1 MCVLTCH
8 HRWRHTALRPIHP
21 ADVCVCGAKV
31 HKRVF
36 FSLYCGNLIKIAS
49 SLELHYSGVSSEL
62 LSSGLLCEALQH
74 QPLPLLFGDVTS
86 MEIFMPRQRHPVSM
100 RPAITMPSMAV
111 HLSLVLLALRAA
123 IGQELPSGPHGCTE
137 GSCYPATGN
146 LLIGRAVNLS
156 ATSTCGLNGPE
167 KYCIVSHLQGLD
179 KCFECN
185 SQHRYDPPRHRNSH
199 RIENVIYLMDKHG
212 DTWWQSVNG
221 QENVSIRLNLEAEF
235 HFTHLIMKFKTF
247 RPAAMIIE
255 RSADF
260 GRTWRPYR
268 YFASNCTKTFPGI
281 SANGLHHI
289 NDIICEE
296 RYSDIEPS
304 TKGEV
309 IYKVLDPAIHVK
321 DPYSLDIQELL
332 RITNL
337 RINFTKLNTLGDD
350 LLDRR
355 FDVLQKYYYAIYE
368 LVVRGSCF
376 CYGHAS
382 ECAPVPGV
390 DVRENGM
397 IHGRCVCK
405 HNTEGLNCERCQ
417 RFHHDLPWRPAE
429 VENPHTCRECNCNGH
444 SSQCHFD
451 MAVYLATGNLS
462 GGVCDDCQHNTMGR
476 NCESCKPFYYKDPV
490 KDTRDPRVCVACD
503 CDPVGSLEGGVCDS
517 HTDLD
522 MGMIAGQCRCKAHV
536 RGERCDDCKE
546 GYYGLSQNDPLG
558 CQPCNCNPR
567 GIIMMGAPCDQISG
581 DCSCK
586 RYVTGRYCN
595 QCLPE
600 YWGLSNDLA
609 GCRQCDCDFGG
620 AVNNRCMMENGQ
632 CDCRRHLIGRQ
643 CSEVQP
649 GYFCAPLD
657 YYKYEA
663 EDATGHSPG
672 DPALPGKVR
681 PQAETDCV
689 QHLSNQLR
697 RHRRHHRISNSQQ
710 HRAALRRIRQLQQT
724 PDVRT
729 VHREHT
735 ASHMVTWTGPG
746 FARVKDGAGL
756 VLTIDN
762 IPYAMEYDIMIRYE
776 PESTEDWEAIVS
788 ITSVQLPTSLRCGN
802 LLPTEQLYTV
812 TLPHRNRYIQM
823 PRPFCFEPSNSYVV
837 AIRFQRHGVSHRHLT
852 AFILIDSL
860 VLIPKYTELPGLQG
874 PEPEAEQRR
883 EEMIRYMCL
892 DSFMI
897 TPMPV
902 LAEMCSKLICSI
914 SSIIHNGA
922 LPCQCDPQGSLS
934 GECDKVGG
942 QCRCKANVMGRRCDQ
957 CAPGTYGFGVK
968 GCTACDCHSEGS
980 SSRQCDPASGQCQ
993 CRPGATG
1000 RQCSDCQPGQWG
1012 FPSCGPCQCNGHAD
1026 ICDSRTGECRD
1037 CRDYTAGHLCERCVD
1052 GFFGNPVLG
1061 SGGHCRPCPCPG
1073 NPGSDHFNA
1082 DSCQADHTSN
1092 QIICNCRQG
1101 YTGLRCDQCAPG
1113 HYGNPDQPG
1122 GQCFPCNCNGN
1133 IDTQDPES
1141 CDRTTGQCLK
1151 CQYHTDGASCDHCQ
1165 HGYYGNALGHDCR
1178 RCTCVTAGTVQSACS
1193 DGQCHCDR
1201 QTGACTCRENVAG
1214 HNCDE
1219 CAPNHWNYGQDRG
1232 CEPCGCDLQHALG
1245 SHCNMFTGHCHCQPG
1260 FGGRQ
1265 CSECEQFHWGDPQ
1278 VQCQE
1283 CNCHPLGSEMAQ
1295 CDRLTGTCECK
1306 EGAAGKRCDE
1316 CARGFT
1322 GDFPSCVQCHPCFQ
1336 LWDDAVCQ
1344 IKRDM
1349 EHIQY
1354 TVQKILESGVMPEI
1368 GDTRIRELEMKLLE
1382 VQDLISS
1389 QDSERIHQL
1398 IGQSIDDLRA
1408 EIALTDGRL
1417 MGVAQEINST
1427 AEEESELRHTLSD
1440 LERELRDIN
1449 ATVAQKQRLL
1459 DDYLTSG
1466 FADQFEKVKKYYQ
1479 ESLSAEDK
1487 CNASVSGPLS
1497 PVEQSKT
1504 SRSVT
1509 DDLLNATRDNFL
1521 RSLAAQNK
1529 SLSEL
1534 QQKGLDLDKNVHQLS
1549 HKVCGGHSNAS
1560 VNGSCPHSRCGGA
1573 GCRDDQG
1580 NHVCGGD
1587 GCNGTVSTSVRAVTL
1602 ARNATDRVNAANEEL
1617 QGVARKLQ
1625 DIATL
1630 TQDVKNQ
1637 AMNTLDKAQKKKDQF
1652 ENNNEKLKDFIKKIR
1667 DFLTEEGA
1675 DPESIEK
1682 VALQVLAITLPA
1694 NKTTLD
1700 KMVMKIKDSLS
1711 NLTDV
1716 EGIVNQTA
1724 QHISKAK
1731 ELLAEAEEAK
1741 SRAEGVKDTANST
1754 KQALDES
1761 EKAIK
1766 EATDALTEA
1775 LNNLNSTRNAAAQVD
1790 ERLTQL
1796 EDKQK
1801 DVMMRLNTLTAEVEA
1816 LRNKTEQNRQK
1827 AKEAE
1832 ALASNATRVASS
1844 LEQSLNDTEERYRE
1858 LQMKVDSLGGESGGL
1873 NSINSKVIEIKK
1885 EAEDLL
1891 SKASQGIEQLRK
1903 LEKKFKSNEER
1914 MKKQRME
1921 LDQLKDKATVVRDEI
1936 RAQVQKYSNCD

>member
-1 MCVLTCH
+1 M
-8 HRWRHTALRPIHP
+8 RPGILMP
-21 ADVCVCGAKV
+21 IMTVY
-31 HKRVF
+31 
-36 FSLYCGNLIKIAS
+36 L
-49 SLELHYSGVSSEL
+49 
-62 LSSGLLCEALQH
+62 GLL
-74 QPLPLLFGDVTS
+74 
-86 MEIFMPRQRHPVSM
+86 M
-100 RPAITMPSMAV
+100 
-111 HLSLVLLALRAA
+111 LALSVF
-123 IGQELPSGPHGCTE
+123 GQELPSGPHGCTE

-156 ATSTCGLNGPE
+156 ATSTCGLDGPE
-167 KYCIVSHLQGLD
+167 HYCIVSHLQESD

-185 SQHRYDPPRHRNSH
+185 SQHRYDPYRHRNSH
-199 RIENVIYLMDKHG
+199 RIENVIYLMDSIE
-212 DTWWQSVNG
+212 DNTWWQSVNG
-221 QENVSIRLNLEAEF
+221 EENVSIRLNLEAEF
-235 HFTHLIMKFKTF
+235 HFTHLIIKFKTF

-268 YFASNCTKTFPGI
+268 YFASNCTKTFPSI
-281 SANGLHHI
+281 PANGLHHI

-304 TKGEV
+304 TNGEV

-355 FDVLQKYYYAIYE
+355 SDVLQKYYFAIYE

-390 DVRENGM
+390 DVREIGM

-405 HNTEGLNCERCQ
+405 HNTEGLNCERC
-417 RFHHDLPWRPAE
+417 RDFHNDLPWRPAE
-429 VENPHTCRECNCNGH
+429 AENPHSCRECNCNGH
-444 SSQCHFD
+444 SNQCHFD
-451 MAVYLATGNLS
+451 MAVYLATGNIS
-462 GGVCDDCQHNTMGR
+462 GGVCDDCLHNTMGR
-476 NCESCKPFYYKDPV
+476 NCEMCKPFFYQDPV
-490 KDTRDPRVCVACD
+490 RDIRDPRVCVACD

-517 HTDLD
+517 HTDLN
-522 MGMIAGQCRCKAHV
+522 MGMITGQCRCKANV
-536 RGERCDDCKE
+536 KGTRCDDCKE

-558 CQPCNCNPR
+558 CQPCNCDPR

-609 GCRQCDCDFGG
+609 GCRPCDCDFGG
-620 AVNNRCMMENGQ
+620 AFNNRCMMENGQ

-663 EDATGHSPG
+663 EDAAGHSPG
-672 DPALPGKVR
+672 DSALPGKVR

-697 RHRRHHRISNSQQ
+697 RHRRHRRITNSQQ

-735 ASHMVTWTGPG
+735 PSHMVSWTGPG

-756 VLTIDN
+756 VFTIDN

-788 ITSVQLPTSLRCGN
+788 ITSVLLPSSLRCGN

-823 PRPFCFEPSNSYVV
+823 PRPFCFEPSNRYVV
-837 AIRFQRHGVSHRHLT
+837 AIRFQRHGVTHRHLT

-860 VLIPKYTELPGLQG
+860 VLIPKYTELPGFQG
-874 PEPEAEQRR
+874 NEPEAEQRR
-883 EEMIRYMCL
+883 DEMIRYMCL

-897 TPMPV
+897 TPMPA

-914 SSIIHNGA
+914 SSIIHDGA

-942 QCRCKANVMGRRCDQ
+942 QCRCKPNVMGRLCDQ
-957 CAPGTYGFGVK
+957 CAPGTYGFGVN

-980 SSRQCDPASGQCQ
+980 LSHQCDPVTGQCQ
-993 CRPGATG
+993 CRQGATG

-1012 FPSCGPCQCNGHAD
+1012 FPSCSPCQCNGHAD
-1026 ICDSRTGECRD
+1026 ICDPRTGECGD

-1061 SGGHCRPCPCPG
+1061 SGEHCRPCPCPG
-1073 NPGSDHFNA
+1073 NPGSDHFNGH
-1082 DSCQADHTSN
+1082 SCQADHTSD

-1101 YTGLRCDQCAPG
+1101 FTGPRCDQCAPG
-1113 HYGNPDQPG
+1113 YYGNPEQPG
-1122 GQCFPCNCNGN
+1122 GQCLPCKCNGN
-1133 IDTQDPES
+1133 IDTQDTES
-1141 CDRTTGQCLK
+1141 CDPRTGQCLK
-1151 CQYHTDGASCDHCQ
+1151 CLYHTDGPSCAHCQ
-1165 HGYYGNALGHDCR
+1165 HGYYGNALAHDCR

-1201 QTGACTCRENVAG
+1201 QTGACPCRENVAG
-1214 HNCDE
+1214 HNCDQ

-1232 CEPCGCDLQHALG
+1232 CELCGCDPQHALG
-1245 SHCNMFTGHCHCQPG
+1245 THCNMFTGQCHCRPG
-1260 FGGRQ
+1260 FGGKQ
-1265 CSECEQFHWGDPQ
+1265 CTECEQLHWGDPQ

-1283 CNCHPLGSEMAQ
+1283 CNCHLLGSEMAQ
-1295 CDRLTGTCECK
+1295 CDRITGACECR
-1306 EGAAGKRCDE
+1306 EGAAGKHCDE

-1322 GDFPSCVQCHPCFQ
+1322 GVFPKCVQCHPCFQ

-1344 IKRDM
+1344 IKRDL

-1354 TVQKILESGVMPEI
+1354 SVQNILESGVTPGV
-1368 GDTRIRELEMKLLE
+1368 GDTRIKELERKLKQ
-1382 VQDLISS
+1382 VQDLISAE
-1389 QDSERIHQL
+1389 DSDRIHQL

-1417 MGVAQEINST
+1417 MAVTRELNTT
-1427 AEEESELRHTLSD
+1427 AGEEAALRRTLSD

-1449 ATVAQKQRLL
+1449 TTVAHKQHLL

-1466 FADQFEKVKKYYQ
+1466 FADQFEKVKKHYR
-1479 ESLSAEDK
+1479 ESVKAEEK
-1487 CNASVSGPLS
+1487 CNSSVFGPSS
-1497 PVEQSKT
+1497 PVEQSKAT
-1504 SRSVT
+1504 RALT
-1509 DDLLNATRDNFL
+1509 GDLLDASKDKFL
-1521 RSLAAQNK
+1521 RTVAAQNK
-1529 SLSEL
+1529 SLNEL
-1534 QQKGLDLDKNVHQLS
+1534 QQKAHDLDKKAHHLS

-1560 VNGSCPHSRCGGA
+1560 ANGSCSDSRCGGA

-1580 NHVCGGD
+1580 NRVCGGE
-1587 GCNGTVSTSVRAVTL
+1587 GCNGTVSASVAAL
-1602 ARNATDRVNAANEEL
+1602 SHARNVSDSLDAANEDL
-1617 QGVARKLQ
+1617 QSVARKLQ
-1625 DIATL
+1625 DIASL

-1637 AMNTLDKAQKKKDQF
+1637 AMNTLEKAQKKKDHF
-1652 ENNNEKLKDFIKKIR
+1652 ENNNKKLKDFIKKIR

-1682 VALQVLAITLPA
+1682 VALQVLSISLPV
-1694 NKTTLD
+1694 NRTTLD
-1700 KMVMKIKDSLS
+1700 KMVMQIKDRIS
-1711 NLTDV
+1711 NLTNI
-1716 EGIVNQTA
+1716 EGIVNQTS

-1731 ELLAEAEEAK
+1731 ELLDKAKDAK
-1741 SRAEGVKDTANST
+1741 SRAEGVKDTANNT
-1754 KQALDES
+1754 KQALDVS
-1761 EKAIK
+1761 EKAIEKARAALK
-1766 EATDALTEA
+1766 EAHS
-1775 LNNLNSTRNAAAQVD
+1775 NLNSTRNATAEVD
-1790 ERLTQL
+1790 VRLTQL
-1796 EDKQK
+1796 EDKQM
-1801 DVMMRLNTLTAEVEA
+1801 DVMMRLNNLSLGVEA
-1816 LRNKTEQNRQK
+1816 LRNKTEQNREM
-1827 AKEAE
+1827 AKDAK
-1832 ALASNATRVASS
+1832 ALANNATHLASS
-1844 LEQSLNDTEERYRE
+1844 LEQSLNDTEKRYHE
-1858 LQMKVDSLGGESGGL
+1858 LQMKVDSLGGDSGGL
-1873 NSINSKVIEIKK
+1873 NSINQKAMDIKK

-1891 SKASQGIEQLRK
+1891 NKASKGIEQLRK
-1903 LEKKFKSNEER
+1903 LEKKFKSNEQR
-1914 MKKQRME
+1914 MQRQRME
-1921 LDQLKDKATVVRDEI
+1921 LDGLKENATVVRDEI
-1936 RAQVQKYSNCD
+1936 REQVQKYSNCV

>member
-1 MCVLTCH
+1 MIPDILM
-8 HRWRHTALRPIHP
+8 PIMT
-21 ADVCVCGAKV
+21 V
-31 HKRVF
+31 
-36 FSLYCGNLIKIAS
+36 
-49 SLELHYSGVSSEL
+49 
-62 LSSGLLCEALQH
+62 Q
-74 QPLPLLFGDVTS
+74 
-86 MEIFMPRQRHPVSM
+86 
-100 RPAITMPSMAV
+100 
-111 HLSLVLLALRAA
+111 LSLLMLALSVF
-123 IGQELPSGPHGCTE
+123 GQELPSGPHGCTD

-146 LLIGRAVNLS
+146 LLIGRAVNLT
-156 ATSTCGLNGPE
+156 ATSTCGLGGPE
-167 KYCIVSHLQGLD
+167 HYCIVSHLQESD
-179 KCFECN
+179 KCFECS
-185 SQHRYDPPRHRNSH
+185 SQHRYDPYHHRNSH
-199 RIENVIYLMDKHG
+199 RIENVINLMDNSG
-212 DTWWQSVNG
+212 SNTWWQSVNG
-221 QENVSIRLNLEAEF
+221 QESVGIRLNLEAEF

-268 YFASNCTKTFPGI
+268 YFASNCTRTFPGI
-281 SANGLHHI
+281 SSNGLHHI

-304 TKGEV
+304 TNGEV
-309 IYKVLDPAIHVK
+309 IYKVLDPAIHVR

-390 DVRENGM
+390 DARENGM

-405 HNTEGLNCERCQ
+405 HNTEGLNCERCKD
-417 RFHHDLPWRPAE
+417 FHHDLPWRPAE
-429 VENPHTCRECNCNGH
+429 AENPHTCRECNCNGH
-444 SSQCHFD
+444 SNQCHFD
-451 MAVYLATGNLS
+451 MAVYLATANNS

-476 NCESCKPFYYKDPV
+476 NCEMCKPFYFQDQIR
-490 KDTRDPRVCVACD
+490 DIRDPRVCVACD

-517 HTDLD
+517 HTDPD
-522 MGMIAGQCRCKAHV
+522 MGMISGQCRCKANV
-536 RGERCDDCKE
+536 KGTRCDDCKE

-558 CQPCNCNPR
+558 CQPCNCDPR

-620 AVNNRCMMENGQ
+620 AFNNRCMMENGQ

-663 EDATGHSPG
+663 EDATGHSPS

-697 RHRRHHRISNSQQ
+697 RHRRHHRIPNSQQ

-729 VHREHT
+729 VHREHSP
-735 ASHMVTWTGPG
+735 SHMVTWTGPG

-756 VLTIDN
+756 VFTIDN

-776 PESTEDWEAIVS
+776 PESTEDWEAVVS
-788 ITSVQLPTSLRCGN
+788 ITSVLLPSSLRCGN
-802 LLPTEQLYTV
+802 LLPTELLYTV

-823 PRPFCFEPSNSYVV
+823 PRPFCFEPSNRYVV

-852 AFILIDSL
+852 AFVLIDSL
-860 VLIPKYTELPGLQG
+860 VLIPKYTELPGFQG
-874 PEPEAEQRR
+874 NEPEAEHRR

-897 TPMPV
+897 TPIPA

-914 SSIIHNGA
+914 SSIIHDGA
-922 LPCQCDPQGSLS
+922 LSCQCDPQGSLS
-934 GECDKVGG
+934 GECDRVGG
-942 QCRCKANVMGRRCDQ
+942 QCQCKPHVMGQHCDQ
-957 CAPGTYGFGVK
+957 CAPGTYGFGVN

-980 SSRQCDPASGQCQ
+980 LSHQCDPVTGQCQ
-993 CRPGATG
+993 CRQGATG
-1000 RQCSDCQPGQWG
+1000 RMCSDCQPGQWG
-1012 FPSCGPCQCNGHAD
+1012 FPSCSPCQCNGHAD
-1026 ICDSRTGECRD
+1026 LCDPSTGECRD
-1037 CRDYTAGHLCERCVD
+1037 CRDYTSGHLCERCVD

-1061 SGGHCRPCPCPG
+1061 SGEHCRPCPCPG
-1073 NPGSDHFNA
+1073 NPGSNHFNGH
-1082 DSCQADHTSN
+1082 SCQADHSTN
-1092 QIICNCRQG
+1092 QIICNCKQG
-1101 YTGLRCDQCAPG
+1101 YTGSRCDQCAPG
-1113 HYGNPDQPG
+1113 YYGNPEQNG
-1122 GQCFPCNCNGN
+1122 GQCLPCQCSGN
-1133 IDTQDPES
+1133 IDTQDFES
-1141 CDRTTGQCLK
+1141 CDPRTGQCLK
-1151 CQYHTDGASCDHCQ
+1151 CLYNTDGPSCAHCKQ
-1165 HGYYGNALGHDCR
+1165 GYYGNALAQDCR
-1178 RCTCVTAGTVQSACS
+1178 RCTCVTAGTMQSACS

-1201 QTGACTCRENVAG
+1201 QTGACPCRDNVAG
-1214 HNCDE
+1214 NNCDQ
-1219 CAPNHWNYGQDRG
+1219 CAPNHWNFGQDRG
-1232 CEPCGCDLQHALG
+1232 CESCHCDPQHALG
-1245 SHCNMFTGHCHCQPG
+1245 AHCNMFTGQCHCRPG
-1260 FGGRQ
+1260 FGGKQ
-1265 CSECEQFHWGDPQ
+1265 CTECEQFHWGDPQ

-1295 CDRLTGTCECK
+1295 CDRTTGVCECR
-1306 EGAAGKRCDE
+1306 EGAAGKQCDE

-1322 GDFPSCVQCHPCFQ
+1322 DAFPKCVRCHPCFQ

-1344 IKRDM
+1344 IRRDVD
-1349 EHIQY
+1349 HIQY
-1354 TVQKILESGVMPEI
+1354 TVQKILESGVTP
-1368 GDTRIRELEMKLLE
+1368 GVDDTYIKELEMKLKQ
-1382 VQDLISS
+1382 VQDLISV
-1389 QDSERIHQL
+1389 QDSDRIHQL

-1417 MGVAQEINST
+1417 MGVTRELNTT
-1427 AEEESELRHTLSD
+1427 AGEEEALRRTLTD
-1440 LERELRDIN
+1440 LERDLRDIN
-1449 ATVAQKQRLL
+1449 ITVAHKQHVL

-1466 FADQFEKVKKYYQ
+1466 FADQFEKIKKYYRQSFEAQ
-1479 ESLSAEDK
+1479 EK
-1487 CNASVSGPLS
+1487 CNASVYSPSGA
-1497 PVEQSKT
+1497 VEQSKET
-1504 SRSVT
+1504 RALT
-1509 DDLLNATRDNFL
+1509 EDLLDASKDKFL

-1534 QQKGLDLDKNVHQLS
+1534 QQKAHNLDEKVHFLS
-1549 HKVCGGHSNAS
+1549 NKVCGGHSNDS
-1560 VNGSCPHSRCGGA
+1560 VNGSCPDSQCGGA

-1580 NHVCGGD
+1580 NRVCGGD
-1587 GCNGTVSTSVRAVTL
+1587 GCNGTVSASVSALHQAGL
-1602 ARNATDRVNAANEEL
+1602 ARDGLNAANEEL
-1617 QGVARKLQ
+1617 QGVAKKLQ
-1625 DIATL
+1625 DIASL

-1637 AMNTLDKAQKKKDQF
+1637 AMNTLDKARKKKDQF
-1652 ENNNEKLKDFIKKIR
+1652 ENNNKKLKDFIKKIR

-1682 VALQVLAITLPA
+1682 VALQVLAIQLPF

-1700 KMVMKIKDSLS
+1700 NMVMRIKDGMS
-1711 NLTDV
+1711 NLTNM
-1716 EGIVNQTA
+1716 EGIVNQTL

-1731 ELLAEAEEAK
+1731 ELLEEAQEAK
-1741 SRAEGVKDTANST
+1741 KRAEGVKDKVNST
-1754 KQALDES
+1754 KQALEVS
-1761 EKAIK
+1761 EKAIEK
-1766 EATDALTEA
+1766 ARVALEEAN
-1775 LNNLNSTRNAAAQVD
+1775 NNLYSTGEVTAEV
-1790 ERLTQL
+1790 EIRLDQL
-1796 EDKQK
+1796 DDKQM
-1801 DVMMRLNTLTAEVEA
+1801 DVMMRLSNLSMGVEA
-1816 LRNKTEQNRQK
+1816 LRNKTEQNRQMAEN
-1827 AKEAE
+1827 AK
-1832 ALASNATRVASS
+1832 ALANNATNMASS
-1844 LEQSLNDTEERYRE
+1844 LERNLNLTEERYRE
-1858 LQMKVDSLGGESGGL
+1858 LRMKVDSLGGEDL
-1873 NSINSKVIEIKK
+1873 NSVNQQAKDMKK
-1885 EAEDLL
+1885 EADDLL
-1891 SKASQGIEQLRK
+1891 KKATSGIEQLKR
-1903 LEKKFKSNEER
+1903 LEKTLKNNKL
-1914 MKKQRME
+1914 RME
-1921 LDQLKDKATVVRDEI
+1921 EQGVELDKLKENATLVRDQI
-1936 RAQVQKYSNCD
+1936 RDQVQKYSTCV

>member
-1 MCVLTCH
+1 MHPDILM
-8 HRWRHTALRPIHP
+8 PIMT
-21 ADVCVCGAKV
+21 V
-31 HKRVF
+31 
-36 FSLYCGNLIKIAS
+36 
-49 SLELHYSGVSSEL
+49 
-62 LSSGLLCEALQH
+62 Q
-74 QPLPLLFGDVTS
+74 
-86 MEIFMPRQRHPVSM
+86 
-100 RPAITMPSMAV
+100 
-111 HLSLVLLALRAA
+111 LSLLMLALSVF
-123 IGQELPSGPHGCTE
+123 GQDLPSGPHGCTD

-146 LLIGRAVNLS
+146 LLIGRAVNLT
-156 ATSTCGLNGPE
+156 ATSTCGLGGPE
-167 KYCIVSHLQGLD
+167 HYCIVSHLQESD
-179 KCFECN
+179 KCFECS
-185 SQHRYDPPRHRNSH
+185 SQHRYDPYRHRNSH
-199 RIENVIYLMDKHG
+199 RIENVINLMDNIG
-212 DTWWQSVNG
+212 SNTWWQSVNG
-221 QENVSIRLNLEAEF
+221 QENVNIRLNLEAEF

-268 YFASNCTKTFPGI
+268 YFASNCTRTFPGV
-281 SANGLHHI
+281 SSNGLHHI

-304 TKGEV
+304 TNGEV
-309 IYKVLDPAIHVK
+309 IYKVLDPAIHVR

-355 FDVLQKYYYAIYE
+355 FDVLQKYYYALYE

-390 DVRENGM
+390 DARENGM

-405 HNTEGLNCERCQ
+405 HNSEGLNCERCKD
-417 RFHHDLPWRPAE
+417 FHHDLPWRPAE
-429 VENPHTCRECNCNGH
+429 AENPHTCRECNCNGH
-444 SSQCHFD
+444 SNQCHFD
-451 MAVYLATGNLS
+451 MAVYLATANYS

-476 NCESCKPFYYKDPV
+476 NCEMCKPFYSQDQIR
-490 KDTRDPRVCVACD
+490 DIRDPRVCVACD

-517 HTDLD
+517 HTDPD
-522 MGMIAGQCRCKAHV
+522 MGMISGQCRCKANV
-536 RGERCDDCKE
+536 KGTRCDDCKE

-558 CQPCNCNPR
+558 CQPCNCDPR

-609 GCRQCDCDFGG
+609 GCRPCDCDFGG
-620 AVNNRCMMENGQ
+620 AFNNRCMMENGQ

-663 EDATGHSPG
+663 EDATGHSPS

-697 RHRRHHRISNSQQ
+697 RHRRHRRITNSQQ

-729 VHREHT
+729 VHREHSP
-735 ASHMVTWTGPG
+735 SHMVTWTGPG

-756 VLTIDN
+756 VFTIDN

-776 PESTEDWEAIVS
+776 PESTEDWEAVVS
-788 ITSVQLPTSLRCGN
+788 ITSVLLPSSLRCGN

-823 PRPFCFEPSNSYVV
+823 PRPFCFEPSNRYVV

-860 VLIPKYTELPGLQG
+860 VLIPKYTELPGFQG
-874 PEPEAEQRR
+874 NEPEAEQRR

-897 TPMPV
+897 TPMPA

-914 SSIIHNGA
+914 SSIIHDGA
-922 LPCQCDPQGSLS
+922 LSCQCDPQGSLS
-934 GECDKVGG
+934 GECGRVGG
-942 QCRCKANVMGRRCDQ
+942 QCQCKPNVMGQHCDQ
-957 CAPGTYGFGVK
+957 CAPGTYGFGVN

-980 SSRQCDPASGQCQ
+980 LSHQCDPVTGQCQ
-993 CRPGATG
+993 CRQGATG
-1000 RQCSDCQPGQWG
+1000 RMCSDCQPGQWG
-1012 FPSCGPCQCNGHAD
+1012 FPSCIPCQCNGHAD
-1026 ICDSRTGECRD
+1026 LCDPSTGECRD
-1037 CRDYTAGHLCERCVD
+1037 CRDYTVGQLCERCVD

-1061 SGGHCRPCPCPG
+1061 SGEHCRPCPCPG
-1073 NPGSDHFNA
+1073 NPGSDHFNGH
-1082 DSCQADHTSN
+1082 SCQADHSTN
-1092 QIICNCRQG
+1092 QIICNCKQG
-1101 YTGLRCDQCAPG
+1101 YTGSRCDQCAPG
-1113 HYGNPDQPG
+1113 YYGNPDQPG
-1122 GQCFPCNCNGN
+1122 GQCLPCECSGN
-1133 IDTQDPES
+1133 IDTQDFES
-1141 CDRTTGQCLK
+1141 CDPRTGQCLK
-1151 CQYHTDGASCDHCQ
+1151 CLYNTDGPSCAHCQ
-1165 HGYYGNALGHDCR
+1165 HGYYGNALTQDCR
-1178 RCTCVTAGTVQSACS
+1178 RCTCVTAGTIQSACS

-1201 QTGACTCRENVAG
+1201 QTGACPCRENVAG
-1214 HNCDE
+1214 NNCDQ

-1232 CEPCGCDLQHALG
+1232 CEPCHCDSQHALG
-1245 SHCNMFTGHCHCQPG
+1245 AHCNMFTGQCHCRPG
-1260 FGGRQ
+1260 FGGKQ
-1265 CSECEQFHWGDPQ
+1265 CTECEQFHWGDPQ

-1295 CDRLTGTCECK
+1295 CDRTTGVCECR
-1306 EGAAGKRCDE
+1306 EGAAGKQCDE

-1322 GDFPSCVQCHPCFQ
+1322 DAFPKCVRCHPCFQ

-1344 IKRDM
+1344 NKRDLD
-1349 EHIQY
+1349 HIQY
-1354 TVQKILESGVMPEI
+1354 TVQKILESGVTP
-1368 GDTRIRELEMKLLE
+1368 GVDDTRIKELEMKLKQ
-1382 VQDLISS
+1382 VQDLISG
-1389 QDSERIHQL
+1389 DDNDRIHQL

-1417 MGVAQEINST
+1417 MGVTRELNTTA
-1427 AEEESELRHTLSD
+1427 AEEEALRRTLND

-1449 ATVAQKQRLL
+1449 TTVAHKQRVI

-1466 FADQFEKVKKYYQ
+1466 FADQFEKIKKYYRQ
-1479 ESLSAEDK
+1479 SFEAEQK
-1487 CNASVSGPLS
+1487 CNASVYSPSGA
-1497 PVEQSKT
+1497 VEQSKET
-1504 SRSVT
+1504 RALTEGLLDASR
-1509 DDLLNATRDNFL
+1509 DKFL

-1529 SLSEL
+1529 SLNEL
-1534 QQKGLDLDKNVHQLS
+1534 QQKAHNLDEKVHLLS
-1549 HKVCGGHSNAS
+1549 HKVCGGHSNDS
-1560 VNGSCPHSRCGGA
+1560 VNGSCPDSQCGGA

-1580 NHVCGGD
+1580 NRVCGGN
-1587 GCNGTVSTSVRAVTL
+1587 GCNGTVSASVAALNQAGL
-1602 ARNATDRVNAANEEL
+1602 ARNGLNAANEEL
-1617 QGVARKLQ
+1617 QGVAKKLQ
-1625 DIATL
+1625 DIAFL

-1637 AMNTLDKAQKKKDQF
+1637 AMNTLEKARKKKDQF
-1652 ENNNEKLKDFIKKIR
+1652 ENNNKKLKDFIKKIR

-1682 VALQVLAITLPA
+1682 VALQVLAIKLPF

-1700 KMVMKIKDSLS
+1700 NMVMKIKDGLS
-1711 NLTDV
+1711 NLTNMED
-1716 EGIVNQTA
+1716 IVNQTS

-1731 ELLAEAEEAK
+1731 ELLEKAQQAK
-1741 SRAEGVKDTANST
+1741 RRAEGVEDKVNST
-1754 KQALDES
+1754 KQALDVS
-1761 EKAIK
+1761 EKAIEK
-1766 EATDALTEA
+1766 ARTTLEEAN
-1775 LNNLNSTRNAAAQVD
+1775 NNLNSTRQATAEVE
-1790 ERLTQL
+1790 ERLDQL
-1796 EDKQK
+1796 EDKQM
-1801 DVMMRLNTLTAEVEA
+1801 DVMMRLNNLSMGVEA
-1816 LRNKTEQNRQK
+1816 LRNKTEQNRQM
-1827 AKEAE
+1827 AKNAK
-1832 ALASNATRVASS
+1832 ALANNATDMASS
-1844 LEQSLNDTEERYRE
+1844 LEQSFNHTEKRYHE
-1858 LQMKVDSLGGESGGL
+1858 LRMKVDSLGAESGDL
-1873 NSINSKVIEIKK
+1873 NSINQMAKDMKK
-1885 EAEDLL
+1885 EADDLL
-1891 SKASQGIEQLRK
+1891 NKAKNGIKQLEK
-1903 LEKKFKSNEER
+1903 LEKKLKNN
-1914 MKKQRME
+1914 KQRME
-1921 LDQLKDKATVVRDEI
+1921 RQGLELDELKENATVVRDEI
-1936 RAQVQKYSNCD
+1936 RDQVQKYSNCV

>member
-1 MCVLTCH
+1 MLAFSA
-8 HRWRHTALRPIHP
+8 AL
-21 ADVCVCGAKV
+21 
-31 HKRVF
+31 
-36 FSLYCGNLIKIAS
+36 
-49 SLELHYSGVSSEL
+49 
-62 LSSGLLCEALQH
+62 
-74 QPLPLLFGDVTS
+74 
-86 MEIFMPRQRHPVSM
+86 
-100 RPAITMPSMAV
+100 
-111 HLSLVLLALRAA
+111 
-123 IGQELPSGPHGCTE
+123 GQELPSGPHGCTE

-146 LLIGRAVNLS
+146 LLIGRAVNLT

-167 KYCIVSHLQGLD
+167 QYCIVSHLQESD
-179 KCFECN
+179 KCFECS
-185 SQHRYDPPRHRNSH
+185 SQHRYDPYRHRNSH
-199 RIENVIYLMDKHG
+199 RIENVIYLMDRNG

-221 QENVSIRLNLEAEF
+221 QENVGIRLNLEAEF

-268 YFASNCTKTFPGI
+268 YFASNCTKTFPGV

-289 NDIICEE
+289 NDVICEE

-304 TKGEV
+304 TNGEV

-355 FDVLQKYYYAIYE
+355 FDVLQKYYYALYE

-390 DVRENGM
+390 DARENGM

-405 HNTEGLNCERCQ
+405 HNTEGLNCERC
-417 RFHHDLPWRPAE
+417 RHFHHDLPWRPAE

-444 SSQCHFD
+444 STQCHFD
-451 MAVYLATGNLS
+451 MAVYLATGNIS

-476 NCESCKPFYYKDPV
+476 NCETCQPFYYQDPV
-490 KDTRDPRVCVACD
+490 RDIRDPRVCVACD

-536 RGERCDDCKE
+536 KGTRCDDCKE

-558 CQPCNCNPR
+558 CQPCNCDPR

-620 AVNNRCMMENGQ
+620 AFNNRCVMENGQ

-657 YYKYEA
+657 FYKYEA

-672 DPALPGKVR
+672 DSVEYR
-681 PQAETDCV
+681 PPT
-689 QHLSNQLR
+689 LS
-697 RHRRHHRISNSQQ
+697 
-710 HRAALRRIRQLQQT
+710 
-724 PDVRT
+724 
-729 VHREHT
+729 HT
-735 ASHMVTWTGPG
+735 VTWTGPG

-776 PESTEDWEAIVS
+776 PEDWEAIVS
-788 ITSVQLPTSLRCGN
+788 ITSVQLPSSLRCGN

-823 PRPFCFEPSNSYVV
+823 PRPFCFEPSNRYVV

-874 PEPEAEQRR
+874 TEPEAEQRR

-914 SSIIHNGA
+914 SSIIHDGA
-922 LPCQCDPQGSLS
+922 LPCQCDPQGSVS

-942 QCRCKANVMGRRCDQ
+942 QCRCKPNVMGRRCDQ
-957 CAPGTYGFGVK
+957 CAPGTYGFGVS

-980 SSRQCDPASGQCQ
+980 SSHQCDPASGQCQ

-1012 FPSCGPCQCNGHAD
+1012 FPSCSHCQCNGHAD

-1037 CRDYTAGHLCERCVD
+1037 CRDDT
-1052 GFFGNPVLG
+1052 
-1061 SGGHCRPCPCPG
+1061 
-1073 NPGSDHFNA
+1073 
-1082 DSCQADHTSN
+1082 
-1092 QIICNCRQG
+1092 IICNCKQG
-1101 YTGLRCDQCAPG
+1101 YTGKLSHCSGIHIVLCSPIDRSRCDQCAPG
-1113 HYGNPDQPG
+1113 HYGNPEQPG
-1122 GQCFPCNCNGN
+1122 GQCLPCRCNGN
-1133 IDTQDPES
+1133 IDTQDAES
-1141 CDRTTGQCLK
+1141 CDPRTGQCLK
-1151 CQYHTDGASCDHCQ
+1151 CQYHTDGPSCAHCQ
-1165 HGYYGNALGHDCR
+1165 HGYYGNALAHDCR
-1178 RCTCVTAGTVQSACS
+1178 RCTCVTAGTLQSACS

-1201 QTGACTCRENVAG
+1201 QTGACACRENVAG

-1232 CEPCGCDLQHALG
+1232 CESCRCDPQHAVG
-1245 SHCNMFTGHCHCQPG
+1245 SHCNMFTGQCHCHPG
-1260 FGGRQ
+1260 FGGKQ
-1265 CSECEQFHWGDPQ
+1265 CTECEQFHWGDPQ

-1283 CNCHPLGSEMAQ
+1283 CNCHPLASEMAQ
-1295 CDRLTGTCECK
+1295 CDRLTGVCECR
-1306 EGAAGKRCDE
+1306 EGATGTRCEE

-1322 GDFPSCVQCHPCFQ
+1322 GDFPACVQCHPCFQ

-1344 IKRDM
+1344 IKRDL

-1354 TVQKILESGVMPEI
+1354 TAQKILESGATPVV
-1368 GDTRIRELEMKLLE
+1368 GDTRIGELERKLKE
-1382 VQDLISS
+1382 VQDLISAE
-1389 QDSERIHQL
+1389 DSDRIHQL
-1398 IGQSIDDLRA
+1398 IGQGIDDLRA
-1408 EIALTDGRL
+1408 EIALTDGRM
-1417 MGVAQEINST
+1417 MGVTRELNTT
-1427 AEEESELRHTLSD
+1427 AEEERALRRTLSN

-1449 ATVAQKQRLL
+1449 ATVAYKQNLL

-1466 FADQFEKVKKYYQ
+1466 FTGSKLHQEREYYQ
-1479 ESLSAEDK
+1479 ESVKAEEK

-1497 PVEQSKT
+1497 PVEQSKET
-1504 SRSVT
+1504 RAIT
-1509 DDLLNATRDNFL
+1509 EDLLDASKDNFL
-1521 RSLAAQNK
+1521 RALAAQNK
-1529 SLSEL
+1529 SLNEL
-1534 QQKGLDLDKNVHQLS
+1534 QQKAHDLDKKVHHLS
-1549 HKVCGGHSNAS
+1549 HKVGRAG
-1560 VNGSCPHSRCGGA
+1560 CPDSRCGGT
-1573 GCRDDQG
+1573 GCRDDWG
-1580 NHVCGGD
+1580 NSVCGGE
-1587 GCNGTVSTSVRAVTL
+1587 GCNGTVSASVTALNL
-1602 ARNATDRVNAANEEL
+1602 ARNATDSLNAANEEL
-1617 QGVARKLQ
+1617 QGVARK
-1625 DIATL
+1625 
-1630 TQDVKNQ
+1630 NQ
-1637 AMNTLDKAQKKKDQF
+1637 AMNTLEKAQKKKDHF
-1652 ENNNEKLKDFIKKIR
+1652 ENNNKKLKDFIKKIR

-1682 VALQVLAITLPA
+1682 VALQVLAITLPV
-1694 NKTTLD
+1694 NRTTLD
-1700 KMVMKIKDSLS
+1700 KMVMQIKDSLS
-1711 NLTDV
+1711 NLSNI
-1716 EGIVNQTA
+1716 EGVVNQTA
-1724 QHISKAK
+1724 QHISRAK
-1731 ELLAEAEEAK
+1731 ELL
-1741 SRAEGVKDTANST
+1741 D
-1754 KQALDES
+1754 
-1761 EKAIK
+1761 
-1766 EATDALTEA
+1766 
-1775 LNNLNSTRNAAAQVD
+1775 
-1790 ERLTQL
+1790 
-1796 EDKQK
+1796 
-1801 DVMMRLNTLTAEVEA
+1801 
-1816 LRNKTEQNRQK
+1816 K
-1827 AKEAE
+1827 AKEA
-1832 ALASNATRVASS
+1832 
-1844 LEQSLNDTEERYRE
+1844 
-1858 LQMKVDSLGGESGGL
+1858 K
-1873 NSINSKVIEIKK
+1873 
-1885 EAEDLL
+1885 
-1891 SKASQGIEQLRK
+1891 
-1903 LEKKFKSNEER
+1903 
-1914 MKKQRME
+1914 
-1921 LDQLKDKATVVRDEI
+1921 
-1936 RAQVQKYSNCD
+1936 

>member
-1 MCVLTCH
+1 MSDLSDNS
-8 HRWRHTALRPIHP
+8 LS
-21 ADVCVCGAKV
+21 
-31 HKRVF
+31 VF
-36 FSLYCGNLIKIAS
+36 GQ
-49 SLELHYSGVSSEL
+49 E
-62 LSSGLLCEALQH
+62 
-74 QPLPLLFGDVTS
+74 
-86 MEIFMPRQRHPVSM
+86 
-100 RPAITMPSMAV
+100 
-111 HLSLVLLALRAA
+111 
-123 IGQELPSGPHGCTE
+123 QELPSGPHGCTE

-146 LLIGRAVNLS
+146 LLIGRAVNLT
-156 ATSTCGLNGPE
+156 ATSTCGLGGPE
-167 KYCIVSHLQGLD
+167 PYCIVSHLQESD

-185 SQHRYDPPRHRNSH
+185 SQHHYNPNHHRNSH
-199 RIENVIYLMDKHG
+199 RIENVIYLMDRNG
-212 DTWWQSVNG
+212 DNTWWQSVNG

-281 SANGLHHI
+281 PANGLRHI

-304 TKGEV
+304 TNGEV

-355 FDVLQKYYYAIYE
+355 SDVLQKYYYAIYE

-390 DVRENGM
+390 NERENGM
-397 IHGRCVCK
+397 VNGDSK
-405 HNTEGLNCERCQ
+405 
-417 RFHHDLPWRPAE
+417 
-429 VENPHTCRECNCNGH
+429 CNCNSH
-444 SSQCHFD
+444 SNQCHFD
-451 MAVYLATGNLS
+451 MALYLATGNVS
-462 GGVCDDCQHNTMGR
+462 GGVCDDCLHNTMGH
-476 NCESCKPFYYKDPV
+476 NCEMCKPFYYKDSN
-490 KDTRDPRVCVACD
+490 KDIRDPRVCVACD

-517 HTDLD
+517 HTDSD
-522 MGMIAGQCRCKAHV
+522 MGMIAGQCRCKANV
-536 RGERCDDCKE
+536 KGTRCDDCKE

-558 CQPCNCNPR
+558 CQPCNCDPR
-567 GIIMMGAPCDQISG
+567 GIIMTGAPCDQISG

-609 GCRQCDCDFGG
+609 GCRPCDCDFGG
-620 AVNNRCMMENGQ
+620 AFNNRCMMENGQ

-663 EDATGHSPG
+663 EDATGRSPS
-672 DPALPGKVR
+672 DPALPGKLR

-697 RHRRHHRISNSQQ
+697 RHRRHRRITNSQQ

-729 VHREHT
+729 VHREH
-735 ASHMVTWTGPG
+735 APSHMVTWTGPG

-756 VLTIDN
+756 VFTIDN

-788 ITSVQLPTSLRCGN
+788 ITSVLLPSSLRCGN

-823 PRPFCFEPSNSYVV
+823 PRPFCFEPSNRYVV

-860 VLIPKYTELPGLQG
+860 VLIPKYTELPGFQG
-874 PEPEAEQRR
+874 NEPEAEQRQ

-897 TPMPV
+897 TPMPA

-914 SSIIHNGA
+914 SSIIHDGA

-942 QCRCKANVMGRRCDQ
+942 QCRCKPNVMGRHCDQ
-957 CAPGTYGFGVK
+957 CAPGTYGFGVN
-968 GCTACDCHSEGS
+968 GCTACNCHPEGS
-980 SSRQCDPASGQCQ
+980 LSHQCDPITGQCQ
-993 CRPGATG
+993 CRQGATG
-1000 RQCSDCQPGQWG
+1000 RGCSDCQPGQWG
-1012 FPSCGPCQCNGHAD
+1012 FPSCSPCQCNGHAD
-1026 ICDSRTGECRD
+1026 LCDARTGECRD

-1061 SGGHCRPCPCPG
+1061 SGEHCRPCPCPG
-1073 NPGSDHFNA
+1073 NPGSAHFNGH
-1082 DSCQADHTSN
+1082 SCEADHSSN
-1092 QIICNCRQG
+1092 HIICNCRQG
-1101 YTGLRCDQCAPG
+1101 YAGPRCDQCTPG
-1113 HYGNPDQPG
+1113 YYGNPEQPG
-1122 GQCFPCNCNGN
+1122 GQCLPCECNGN
-1133 IDTQDPES
+1133 IDAQDPES
-1141 CDRTTGQCLK
+1141 CDPRTGQCLK
-1151 CQYHTDGASCDHCQ
+1151 CLYHTDGPSCAHCQ
-1165 HGYYGNALGHDCR
+1165 HGYYGNALAHDCR
-1178 RCTCVTAGTVQSACS
+1178 HCTCVTAGTIQAACS

-1201 QTGACTCRENVAG
+1201 QTGACPCRENVAG
-1214 HNCDE
+1214 HNCDQ
-1219 CAPNHWNYGQDRG
+1219 CAPNHWNYGQDGG
-1232 CEPCGCDLQHALG
+1232 CEPCLCDPQHALG
-1245 SHCNMFTGHCHCQPG
+1245 AHCNMFTGQCHCRPG
-1260 FGGRQ
+1260 FGGKQ
-1265 CSECEQFHWGDPQ
+1265 CTECEQFHWGDPQ

-1295 CDRLTGTCECK
+1295 CNRTTGECECR
-1306 EGAAGKRCDE
+1306 EGAAGKQCNE

-1322 GDFPSCVQCHPCFQ
+1322 GVFPKCVGCHPCFQ
-1336 LWDDAVCQ
+1336 LWDDALCQ
-1344 IKRDM
+1344 IKRDL

-1354 TVQKILESGVMPEI
+1354 TVQRILESGVTPGI
-1368 GDTRIRELEMKLLE
+1368 KDTRIRELEKKLKQ
-1382 VQDLISS
+1382 VQDLISTE
-1389 QDSERIHQL
+1389 DSDKIHQL

-1417 MGVAQEINST
+1417 MGVARELNTT
-1427 AEEESELRHTLSD
+1427 AEEEKELNQTLNI
-1440 LERELRDIN
+1440 LEKELMDIN
-1449 ATVAQKQRLL
+1449 RTVAYKQRLL
-1459 DDYLTSG
+1459 DEYLTSG
-1466 FADQFEKVKKYYQ
+1466 FADQFEKVKKYYKA
-1479 ESLSAEDK
+1479 SLEAEEK

-1497 PVEQSKT
+1497 PVEQSRNLRAIT
-1504 SRSVT
+1504 E
-1509 DDLLNATRDNFL
+1509 DLLDASKDKFL
-1521 RSLAAQNK
+1521 RALAAQNK
-1529 SLSEL
+1529 SLNEL
-1534 QQKGLDLDKNVHQLS
+1534 QQKAHDLDKKVHHLS

-1560 VNGSCPHSRCGGA
+1560 VNGSCPDSQCGGA

-1580 NHVCGGD
+1580 NRVCGGE
-1587 GCNGTVSTSVRAVTL
+1587 GCNGTVSSSVAAL
-1602 ARNATDRVNAANEEL
+1602 NHARNVTDSLNAANEEL
-1617 QGVARKLQ
+1617 QDVLRKLQ
-1625 DIATL
+1625 GIASI

-1637 AMNTLDKAQKKKDQF
+1637 AMNTLEKAQKKKDYF
-1652 ENNNEKLKDFIKKIR
+1652 ENNNKKLKDFIKKIK

-1682 VALQVLAITLPA
+1682 VALQVLSITLPV
-1694 NKTTLD
+1694 NRTTLD
-1700 KMVMKIKDSLS
+1700 KMIMQIKDSLS
-1711 NLTDV
+1711 NLSDI
-1716 EGIVNQTA
+1716 EGITNQTS
-1724 QHISKAK
+1724 QHISKVK
-1731 ELLAEAEEAK
+1731 ELLDKAKDAKQRAEE
-1741 SRAEGVKDTANST
+1741 VKDAANNT
-1754 KQALDES
+1754 RQALDES
-1761 EKAIK
+1761 KKAIEKARTALK
-1766 EATDALTEA
+1766 EANE
-1775 LNNLNSTRNAAAQVD
+1775 NLNSTRNATAEVE
-1790 ERLTQL
+1790 ERLRQL
-1796 EDKQK
+1796 EDKQM
-1801 DVMMRLNTLTAEVEA
+1801 DVMMRLNNLSMGVEA
-1816 LRNKTEQNRQK
+1816 LRNKTEQNREM
-1827 AKEAE
+1827 AKDAK
-1832 ALASNATRVASS
+1832 ALANNATHLASS
-1844 LEQSLNDTEERYRE
+1844 VEQSLNDTEKRYRE
-1858 LQMKVDSLGGESGGL
+1858 LQMKVDSLGGEAGGL
-1873 NSINSKVIEIKK
+1873 NTINQRAMDIKK
-1885 EAEDLL
+1885 EADNLL
-1891 SKASQGIEQLRK
+1891 NKAKSGIRQLQSEYMNK
-1903 LEKKFKSNEER
+1903 EMLNGER
-1914 MKKQRME
+1914 YFSTD
-1921 LDQLKDKATVVRDEI
+1921 DQKPENCQNHTGTNN
-1936 RAQVQKYSNCD
+1936 QVMFPT

>member
-1 MCVLTCH
+1 AFSA
-8 HRWRHTALRPIHP
+8 AL
-21 ADVCVCGAKV
+21 
-31 HKRVF
+31 
-36 FSLYCGNLIKIAS
+36 
-49 SLELHYSGVSSEL
+49 
-62 LSSGLLCEALQH
+62 
-74 QPLPLLFGDVTS
+74 
-86 MEIFMPRQRHPVSM
+86 
-100 RPAITMPSMAV
+100 
-111 HLSLVLLALRAA
+111 
-123 IGQELPSGPHGCTE
+123 GQELPSGPHGCTE

-146 LLIGRAVNLS
+146 LLIGRAVNLT

-167 KYCIVSHLQGLD
+167 QYCIVSHLQESD
-179 KCFECN
+179 KCFECS
-185 SQHRYDPPRHRNSH
+185 SQHRYDPYRHRNSH
-199 RIENVIYLMDKHG
+199 RIENVIYLMDRNG

-221 QENVSIRLNLEAEF
+221 QENVGIRLNLEAEF

-268 YFASNCTKTFPGI
+268 YFASNCTKTFPGV

-289 NDIICEE
+289 NDVICEE

-304 TKGEV
+304 TNGEV

-355 FDVLQKYYYAIYE
+355 FDVLQKYYYALYE

-390 DVRENGM
+390 DARENGM

-405 HNTEGLNCERCQ
+405 HNTEGLNCERC
-417 RFHHDLPWRPAE
+417 RHFHHDLPWRPAE

-444 SSQCHFD
+444 STQCHFD
-451 MAVYLATGNLS
+451 MAVYLATGNIS

-476 NCESCKPFYYKDPV
+476 NCETCQPFYYQDPV
-490 KDTRDPRVCVACD
+490 RDIRDPRVSCD

-536 RGERCDDCKE
+536 KGTRCDDCKE

-558 CQPCNCNPR
+558 CQPCNCDPR

-620 AVNNRCMMENGQ
+620 AFNNRCVMENGQ

-657 YYKYEA
+657 FYKYEA

-672 DPALPGKVR
+672 DSALPGKVR

-697 RHRRHHRISNSQQ
+697 RHRRHRRTSNSQQ

-729 VHREHT
+729 VHREPTLSHT
-735 ASHMVTWTGPG
+735 VTWTGPG

-788 ITSVQLPTSLRCGN
+788 ITSVQLPSSLRCGN

-823 PRPFCFEPSNSYVV
+823 PRPFCFEPSNRYVV

-874 PEPEAEQRR
+874 TEPEAEQRR

-914 SSIIHNGA
+914 SSIIHDGA
-922 LPCQCDPQGSLS
+922 LPCQCDPQGSVS

-942 QCRCKANVMGRRCDQ
+942 QCRCKPNVMGRRCDQ
-957 CAPGTYGFGVK
+957 CAPGTYGFGVS

-980 SSRQCDPASGQCQ
+980 SSHQCDPASGQCQ

-1012 FPSCGPCQCNGHAD
+1012 FPSCSHCQCNGHAD

-1037 CRDYTAGHLCERCVD
+1037 CRDDTAGHLCERCVD

-1061 SGGHCRPCPCPG
+1061 SGEHCRPCPCPG
-1073 NPGSDHFNA
+1073 NPGSDHFNG

-1092 QIICNCRQG
+1092 QIICNCKQG
-1101 YTGLRCDQCAPG
+1101 YTGSRCDQCAPG
-1113 HYGNPDQPG
+1113 HYGNPEQPG
-1122 GQCFPCNCNGN
+1122 GQCLPCRCNGN
-1133 IDTQDPES
+1133 IDTQDAES
-1141 CDRTTGQCLK
+1141 CDPRTGQCLK
-1151 CQYHTDGASCDHCQ
+1151 CQYHTDGPSCAHCQ
-1165 HGYYGNALGHDCR
+1165 HGYYGNALAHDCR
-1178 RCTCVTAGTVQSACS
+1178 RCTCVTAGTLQSACS

-1201 QTGACTCRENVAG
+1201 QTGACACRENVAG

-1232 CEPCGCDLQHALG
+1232 CESCRCDPQHAVG
-1245 SHCNMFTGHCHCQPG
+1245 SHCNMFTGQCHCHPG
-1260 FGGRQ
+1260 FGGKQ
-1265 CSECEQFHWGDPQ
+1265 CTECEQFHWGDPQ

-1283 CNCHPLGSEMAQ
+1283 CNCHPLASEMAQ
-1295 CDRLTGTCECK
+1295 CDRLTGVCECR
-1306 EGAAGKRCDE
+1306 EGATGTRCEE

-1322 GDFPSCVQCHPCFQ
+1322 GDFPACVQCHPCFQ

-1344 IKRDM
+1344 IKRDL

-1354 TVQKILESGVMPEI
+1354 TAQKILESGATPVV
-1368 GDTRIRELEMKLLE
+1368 GDTRIGELERKLKE
-1382 VQDLISS
+1382 VQDLISAE
-1389 QDSERIHQL
+1389 DSDRIHQL
-1398 IGQSIDDLRA
+1398 IGQELN
-1408 EIALTDGRL
+1408 T
-1417 MGVAQEINST
+1417 T
-1427 AEEESELRHTLSD
+1427 AEEERALRRTLSN

-1449 ATVAQKQRLL
+1449 ATVAYKQNLL

-1466 FADQFEKVKKYYQ
+1466 FTGNQFEKVKKYYQ
-1479 ESLSAEDK
+1479 ESVKAEEK

-1497 PVEQSKT
+1497 PVEQSKET
-1504 SRSVT
+1504 RAIT
-1509 DDLLNATRDNFL
+1509 EDLLDASKDNFL
-1521 RSLAAQNK
+1521 RALAAQNK
-1529 SLSEL
+1529 SLNEL
-1534 QQKGLDLDKNVHQLS
+1534 QQKVLCFVL
-1549 HKVCGGHSNAS
+1549 NAG
-1560 VNGSCPHSRCGGA
+1560 VNGSCPDSRCGGT
-1573 GCRDDQG
+1573 GCRDDWG
-1580 NHVCGGD
+1580 NSVCGGE
-1587 GCNGTVSTSVRAVTL
+1587 GCNGTVSASVTALNL
-1602 ARNATDRVNAANEEL
+1602 ARNATDSLNAL
-1617 QGVARKLQ
+1617 K
-1625 DIATL
+1625 DIASLTL
-1630 TQDVKNQ
+1630 DVKNQ
-1637 AMNTLDKAQKKKDQF
+1637 AMNTLEKAQKKKDHF
-1652 ENNNEKLKDFIKKIR
+1652 ENNNKKLKDFIKKIR

-1682 VALQVLAITLPA
+1682 VALQVLAITLPV
-1694 NKTTLD
+1694 NRTTLD
-1700 KMVMKIKDSLS
+1700 KMVMQIKDSLS
-1711 NLTDV
+1711 NLSNI
-1716 EGIVNQTA
+1716 EGVVNQTA
-1724 QHISKAK
+1724 QHISRAK
-1731 ELLAEAEEAK
+1731 ELLDKAKEAK
-1741 SRAEGVKDTANST
+1741 SRAEGVKDTANNT
-1754 KQALDES
+1754 KQALDVS
-1761 EKAIK
+1761 EEAIGKARAALE
-1766 EATDALTEA
+1766 EAHD
-1775 LNNLNSTRNAAAQVD
+1775 NLNSTRNVD
-1790 ERLTQL
+1790 TTLTQL

-1801 DVMMRLNTLTAEVEA
+1801 DVMMRLNNLSMEVEA
-1816 LRNKTEQNRQK
+1816 LRNKTEQNRQM
-1827 AKEAE
+1827 AKDAK
-1832 ALASNATRVASS
+1832 ALANNATQLASS
-1844 LEQSLNDTEERYRE
+1844 LEQVRMWAGSWGTALTRSWCSTVLHGSCGY
-1858 LQMKVDSLGGESGGL
+1858 LLTTV
-1873 NSINSKVIEIKK
+1873 
-1885 EAEDLL
+1885 LL
-1891 SKASQGIEQLRK
+1891 SVFAE
-1903 LEKKFKSNEER
+1903 LEKKFKSNEQR
-1914 MKKQRME
+1914 MQKQRLE
-1921 LDQLKDKATVVRDEI
+1921 LDELKENATVVRDEI
-1936 RAQVQKYSNCD
+1936 RDQVQKYSNCV